1 MTVLYFETVDND
13 AMNSTGLPVLR
24 AATPA
29 DIPAIQ
35 RVRGSVLEN
44 QLTSRTI
51 ADDEVLHA
59 ITVRGRGWVV
69 EVDGTVVAFAIGFAD
84 SGQVWA
90 LFVDPAHAGQG
101 HGSRLHDVMVDW
113 LRAMGCPGIWLTTGV
128 TTRAR
133 GFYRRRGWREIA
145 IDEDGEVKMQMPLR
159 RDADDPGDSHPA

>member
-1 MTVLYFETVDND
+1 MAPAPASTLRD
-13 AMNSTGLPVLR
+13 ARPS
-24 AATPA
+24 

-44 QLTSRTI
+44 RLTSRTI
-51 ADDEVLHA
+51 ADAEVLEA

-69 EVDGTVVAFAIGFAD
+69 EVDGEVIAFAIGLVD

-101 HGSRLHDVMVDW
+101 HGSRLHDAMVDG
-113 LRAMGCPGIWLTTGV
+113 LRNAGCTRLWLTTGA

-133 GFYRRRGWREIA
+133 GFYLRRGWRELA
-145 IDEDGEVKMQMPLR
+145 VRDDGEVEMVR
-159 RDADDPGDSHPA
+159 DPGVALPGQG

>member
-1 MTVLYFETVDND
+1 M
-13 AMNSTGLPVLR
+13 LR
-24 AATPA
+24 TATAA

-44 QLTSRTI
+44 RLTSRTI

-69 EVDGTVVAFAIGFAD
+69 EVDGDVVAFAIGFAD

-90 LFVDPAHAGQG
+90 LFVDPAHAGNG

-113 LRAMGCPGIWLTTGV
+113 LHAAGCARVWLTTGAE
-128 TTRAR
+128 TRAR
-133 GFYRRRGWREIA
+133 AFYGRRGWCEVAVR
-145 IDEDGEVKMQMPLR
+145 DDGEVEMER
-159 RDADDPGDSHPA
+159 FARADH